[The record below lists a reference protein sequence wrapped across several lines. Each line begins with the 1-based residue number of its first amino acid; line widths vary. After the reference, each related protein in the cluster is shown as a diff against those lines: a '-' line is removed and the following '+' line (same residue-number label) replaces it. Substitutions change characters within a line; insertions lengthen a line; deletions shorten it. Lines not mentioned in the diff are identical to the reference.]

1 MNASIEG
8 IAKLNLEIKES
19 IEKIK
24 PVIEHLQ
31 KITPDFIQKDW
42 YLSGW
47 FVDNDEL
54 AHLYF
59 DAVNAPVLCVNSFL
73 LIIS

>member
-1 MNASIEG
+1 MNASIEE

-31 KITPDFIQKDW
+31 CACTLRHFIP
-42 YLSGW
+42 S
-47 FVDNDEL
+47 N
-54 AHLYF
+54 
-59 DAVNAPVLCVNSFL
+59 N
-73 LIIS
+73 

>member
-31 KITPDFIQKDW
+31 KITPD
-42 YLSGW
+42 
-47 FVDNDEL
+47 
-54 AHLYF
+54 LYKKTG
-59 DAVNAPVLCVNSFL
+59 
-73 LIIS
+73 I

>member
-1 MNASIEG
+1 MNASIEE

-31 KITPDFIQKDW
+31 KITPDFIQKD
-42 YLSGW
+42 
-47 FVDNDEL
+47 
-54 AHLYF
+54 
-59 DAVNAPVLCVNSFL
+59 
-73 LIIS
+73 